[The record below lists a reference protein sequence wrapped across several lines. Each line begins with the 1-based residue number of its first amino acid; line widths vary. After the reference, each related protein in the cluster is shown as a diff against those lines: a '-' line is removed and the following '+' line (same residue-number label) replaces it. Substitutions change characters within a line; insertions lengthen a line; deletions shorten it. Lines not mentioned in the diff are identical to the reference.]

1 MTIADVAFDAPVRH
15 SFSYRVPE
23 GWRLAPGQRARAPLR
38 GAARVGMVV
47 AVRDGAEEG
56 LKPLARLVDAEPV
69 LSRAQLDL
77 VNWIAA
83 QTLSSVGS
91 TCAALLPPPAS
102 GDGAAA
108 PPPGGGRPGAERP
121 PRPPRP
127 PPRPPAGA
135 GAAAPPPAPARAR
148 PGGGGGGGGGGGA
161 GGPGPPRRPPGGGGR
176 GGGGGV
182 GT

>member
-102 GDGAAA
+102 GDAAGVAGRAAA
-108 PPPGGGRPGAERP
+108 VAGRPGGPKPELLI
-121 PRPPRP
+121 
-127 PPRPPAGA
+127 GA
-135 GAAAPPPAPARAR
+135 GREKRVLDRLAVIIHHWLAIRFLIAAIHQRIQR
-148 PGGGGGGGGGGGA
+148 E
-161 GGPGPPRRPPGGGGR
+161 RIVLRCSCLFLQ
-176 GGGGGV
+176 
-182 GT
+182 